1 MILDFAMKNVLSF
14 KEGVELSFRNGS
26 TINTILCVKGA
37 NGSGKTNLLNSL
49 SLFLKFVADSFSLK
63 PEAGTGIHPFFD
75 SQEPSLFRISF
86 LANSIEYCYE
96 IEVDSKHIINE
107 TLFRKKRRMSAVI
120 VRENNNITKAVD
132 LFKDFTNLKLRSNA
146 SMISTA
152 IQNEIPSVKT
162 IKDVFSIFWGN
173 ASGET
178 NSLFWDCCLPDRGT
192 LTVSQISSIY
202 SENEKLFNRVKKF
215 ICSCDLGIKDIRIT
229 KETRPEDGKD
239 IFIPVFLHDADGETK
254 YLGYNSESNGTR
266 YLFTYLLMYFCILDL
281 GGFLIFDELD
291 MSLHSDIIPKL
302 LDLFKEYENQYKAQ
316 LIFSTHNNE
325 IMDKLDA
332 SQIFLV
338 NKSDNKSFGYSI
350 AELPS
355 SIIRKDRSLRTPY
368 EQNKIGGKPNL

>member
-14 KEGVELSFRNGS
+14 KEGVEVSFRNGN
-26 TINTILCVKGA
+26 IVNTILCIKGA
-37 NGSGKTNLLNSL
+37 NGSGKTNLLYSL

-63 PEAGTGIHPFFD
+63 PDAGTGIHPFFD
-75 SQEPSLFRISF
+75 SQESSLFRISF
-86 LANSIEYCYE
+86 LANNIEYCYE
-96 IEVDSKHIINE
+96 IEVDSSHVIAE
-107 TLFRKKRRMSAVI
+107 TLFRKKRRMYAVI
-120 VRENNNITKAVD
+120 VRENNNIIKAVD
-132 LFKDFTNLKLRSNA
+132 NFKDFINLKLRSNA

-152 IQNEIPSVKT
+152 IQNELSSVQE
-162 IKDVFSIFWGN
+162 IKDIFSIFWGN

-192 LTVSQISSIY
+192 LTVSQISSFY
-202 SENEKLFNRVKKF
+202 GENDSLFTQVKKF
-215 ICSCDLGIKDIRIT
+215 ICSCDLGITDIRIM

-239 IFIPVFLHDADGETK
+239 IFIPIFLHEVDGEIK

-266 YLFTYLLMYFCILDL
+266 YLFTYLVMYFCILNL

-302 LDLFKEYENQYKAQ
+302 LDLFRESENPHKAQ